1 MKKFLKMLKQAKTV
15 ALFSHENPD
24 ADTIGSTIA
33 LRRILMS
40 LGKERVDMFCESEI
54 PSSFYFLAET
64 KLYNQEFGDYEL
76 LVSVDTANEN
86 MLGKYK
92 DYFLNFENTIK
103 IDHHTNGNSYAS
115 RNHVSPYSA
124 CAIVVYEIAEKLK
137 VKIDDETATAL
148 YFGICGDTGIFRNN
162 NTDSL
167 TFLTASKLID
177 AGANIRRVYNG
188 FFDKKTVSTVK
199 MTSSC
204 LLNAKL
210 NDEMGYAILT
220 APKEDYE
227 KFGVNPEVDVLGNVP
242 NTYLSCG
249 YKIAVILKE
258 KEDGIH
264 CSLRSK
270 FEYDVS
276 KIANVFGGGG
286 HKNASGCIIN
296 ASLKQAEIVM
306 AQTIEKYLRGR

>member
-1 MKKFLKMLKQAKTV
+1 MKVILLKDVKNVGKKDQVVEVSQGYGANYLIRNGLAVMYTTGSKNVLNKQIQEREELDAKKR
-15 ALFSHENPD
+15 LE
-24 ADTIGSTIA
+24 
-33 LRRILMS
+33 
-40 LGKERVDMFCESEI
+40 
-54 PSSFYFLAET
+54 
-64 KLYNQEFGDYEL
+64 
-76 LVSVDTANEN
+76 AN
-86 MLGKYK
+86 
-92 DYFLNFENTIK
+92 
-103 IDHHTNGNSYAS
+103 
-115 RNHVSPYSA
+115 
-124 CAIVVYEIAEKLK
+124 EIAEKLK
-137 VKIDDETATAL
+137 VKIDEETATAL

-167 TFLTASKLID
+167 TFLTASKLLD

-188 FFDKKTVSTVK
+188 FFDKKTVPTVK

-210 NDEMGYAILT
+210 NDNVGYAILT

-227 KFGVNPEVDVLGNVP
+227 KFGVNPEIDVLGNVP

-270 FEYDVS
+270 FEFDVS
-276 KIANVFGGGG
+276 KIAGCFGGGG

-296 ASLKQAEIVM
+296 ASLEQAEILM